1 MKKIIFLL
9 LTLSCCFSGFAQ
21 GKFFEECENIPN
33 VTTVYVSQ
41 AMMKMVSGS
50 LSGVNSPINL
60 SGMARK
66 IDSLVIVNG
75 ETPEAARKVEALAGD
90 NYSTAKG
97 YELLMKVTDSDS
109 KMRIVYKS
117 IGKELYEYVL
127 VVNEPN
133 EASYIIITGSL
144 TPEDV
149 QTYSKKR

>member
-50 LSGVNSPINL
+50 LSGV
-60 SGMARK
+60 
-66 IDSLVIVNG
+66 
-75 ETPEAARKVEALAGD
+75 TPEAARTVEALAGD
-90 NYSTAKG
+90 NYSAAKG
-97 YELLMKVTDSDS
+97 YELLMKVTESDS

-117 IGKELYEYVL
+117 IGQELYEYVL